1 LRPDAIDPQLFRF
14 SSMNR
19 SEIRA
24 TAALSLIQAL
34 RMVGMFMILPVFS
47 VYALSLPGHV
57 SPQQAGLAFGVYGL
71 VQALLQLPFGWW
83 SDRWGRLPVIV
94 TGLVLF
100 AAGSFLAGATRDI
113 HWIILGRALQG
124 AGAISSAASALLADS
139 TRLAVRTQAM
149 ALYGAGMGAAF
160 ILALVLGPVFDGWIG
175 VNGIFR
181 LTGALAL
188 LAIPLLLVA
197 VPRVPRQMRSGGG
210 LARALTDRQL
220 LRLDAGIFLLHT
232 MMTCLFFAAPL
243 ALHDSLGLPE
253 SRHWQIYLP
262 ILVASLAIVFP
273 LIRRIESRGRVR
285 SAFLLAIAL
294 LAGALLLAAA
304 AQRHAFDLLLALL
317 LFFVGFNYL
326 EATLPSLISRRAP
339 AEHKG
344 TALGVYSSAQFLGGF
359 AGSGLGG
366 FALAHWGP
374 SGAFLA
380 AATLALPWL
389 LIALGMQTPN
399 PALHQDTTL
408 VRES

>member
-1 LRPDAIDPQLFRF
+1 
-14 SSMNR
+14 MNS

-24 TAALSLIQAL
+24 TVALSLIQAL

-47 VYALSLPGHV
+47 LYALSLPGHV
-57 SPQQAGLAFGVYGL
+57 TPQQAGLAFGIYGL

-83 SDRWGRLPVIV
+83 SDRLGRLPVIV

-100 AAGSFLAGATRDI
+100 AAGSFLAGATHDI

-124 AGAISSAASALLADS
+124 AGAISSATSALLADS
-139 TRLAVRTQAM
+139 TRLSVRTQAM

-175 VNGIFR
+175 VDGIFW
-181 LTGALAL
+181 LTGLLAL
-188 LAIPLLLVA
+188 LAIPLLRFM
-197 VPRVPRQMRSGGG
+197 VPRVPRQASPGGG
-210 LARALTDRQL
+210 LARVLADPQL

-243 ALHDSLGLPE
+243 ALQNDLGLPE

-262 ILVASLAIVFP
+262 ILFASLAIVLP
-273 LIRRIESRGRVR
+273 LIRRIEARGRVR
-285 SAFLLAIAL
+285 TAFLGAIAL
-294 LAGALLLAAA
+294 VGGAQLLAAA
-304 AQRHAFDLLLALL
+304 EHRQVFDLLLALL

-339 AEHKG
+339 AQHKG

-359 AGSGLGG
+359 AGSSLGG
-366 FALAHWGP
+366 LALAHWGA

-380 AATLALPWL
+380 AAALALPWL
-389 LIALGMQTPN
+389 LIALGMENLN
-399 PALHQDTTL
+399 PAARGDAAALH
-408 VRES
+408 EGG